1 MKKVNKD
8 DFKNF
13 YKAVLSLENID
24 ECEAFFN
31 DVCTIQELEAL
42 KQRLDVAI
50 LLKQGM
56 SYSDVNKITTASTA
70 TIPRNEKRALLSAHF
85 SDLNLKENIGISQ
98 MSR

>member
-70 TIPRNEKRALLSAHF
+70 TISRVSKY
-85 SDLNLKENIGISQ
+85 LNYGDGGYSTVIERINSKND
-98 MSR
+98 